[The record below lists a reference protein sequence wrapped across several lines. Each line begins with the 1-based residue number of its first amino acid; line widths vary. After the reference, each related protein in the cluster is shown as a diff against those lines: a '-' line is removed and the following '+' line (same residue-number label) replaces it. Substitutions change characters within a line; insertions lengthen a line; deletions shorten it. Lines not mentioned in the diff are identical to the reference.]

1 MKNTLLR
8 VNDAIYK
15 TCVWVA
21 GLAIVVMS
29 MIIPWGIFARY
40 VLGSGGGWPEPV
52 AILLMVIF
60 TFLGAATACL
70 SICIGISNCWYRS

>member
-40 VLGSGGGWPEPV
+40 VLALVEAGLNPWPS
-52 AILLMVIF
+52 
-60 TFLGAATACL
+60 CL
-70 SICIGISNCWYRS
+70 W